1 MTDVHFHLPDEL
13 LLDNAAGSAPAP
25 VALMAATHLSLCPI
39 CRKHHGRLEAI
50 GGGLLE
56 RIQPAQMAPDAL
68 ARALARLDESA
79 PPATTPLTGPAIL
92 PRPLWHYVTGDLDKL
107 PWRDQ
112 ARGVAEVELNCSGG
126 GFKAS
131 LLRIAAGRAIPRHT
145 HRGEEITLVLEG
157 AFADAS
163 GHYARGDVCFADPSI
178 EHSPVADR
186 GPDCLCLVVTQGPIK
201 LTGPLL
207 RFLNPLLKG

>member
-1 MTDVHFHLPDEL
+1 MTAVSFHLPDEL
-13 LLDNAAGSAPAP
+13 LLDDASGAAPAP
-25 VALMAATHLSLCPI
+25 IALMAATHRSLCPV
-39 CRKHHGRLEAI
+39 CRKVHRGFEAI

-56 RIQPAQMAPDAL
+56 QIEPAQMAPDAL
-68 ARALARLDESA
+68 DRALARLDEQQPA
-79 PPATTPLTGPAIL
+79 PAARRSGPSVL
-92 PRPLWHYVTGDLDKL
+92 PRPIWHYVNGDLAAL
-107 PWRDQ
+107 AWREQ
-112 ARGVAEVELNCSGG
+112 ARGVAEASLNCSGG

-145 HRGEEITLVLEG
+145 HRGDEITLVLDG
-157 AFADAS
+157 AFADAN

-178 EHSPVADR
+178 EHSPVADS

-207 RFLNPLLKG
+207 RFLNPFLKG